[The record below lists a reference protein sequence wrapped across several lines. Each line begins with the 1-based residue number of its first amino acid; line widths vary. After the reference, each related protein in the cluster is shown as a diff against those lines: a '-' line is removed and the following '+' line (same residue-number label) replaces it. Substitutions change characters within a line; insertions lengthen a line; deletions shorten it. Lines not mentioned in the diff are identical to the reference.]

1 MLGVWLSNLE
11 VDDDQE
17 DDDGGHQVDAVG
29 QVLAVEGLLQC
40 THLHSTRSTSAL
52 KVILTELRAVL

>member
-29 QVLAVEGLLQC
+29 QVLAVEGLL
-40 THLHSTRSTSAL
+40 
-52 KVILTELRAVL
+52 